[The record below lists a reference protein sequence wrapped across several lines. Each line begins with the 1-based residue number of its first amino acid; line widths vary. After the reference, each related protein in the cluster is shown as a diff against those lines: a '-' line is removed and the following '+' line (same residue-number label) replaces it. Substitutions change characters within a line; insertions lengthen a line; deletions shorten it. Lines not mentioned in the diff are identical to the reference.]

1 MKKMYKR
8 TLAVLLAALM
18 TAGNLVVPTT
28 AGYESSEPVYTFD
41 TLLAPAA
48 DAKVSAM
55 NVKPFTS
62 TEDLIQDSIK
72 YILENGVA
80 PTGDVQEDWLAVSVE
95 EQTGKSL
102 DVVMSEIFRGIA
114 NKDSE
119 GYVDTSAYHLDE
131 ALMEDVMAR
140 LVKQYYLSTAL
151 EYSLDVY
158 GGEAV
163 GIFFELKEAL
173 SIAFDEIDVNAELG
187 NDETAISDAV
197 ERAEANAAQKFYGE
211 TNFEGEEPGEG
222 TGEDEADVCL
232 ESADGKHVYVEHT
245 REGYANEADYIQTAA
260 TCKNPAVYYKSCE
273 FCKKI
278 NLKETFVDPE
288 GELADHTIAD
298 DAEWYFDA
306 EDHWKVCSVCEE
318 EIRTVH
324 TEAEDWKSDAENHWK
339 YCTVC
344 GAVLGEA
351 VAHTPKYAADEE
363 AETHAVTCEVCAYV
377 IEENGRHVYDQ
388 EVAEGKYSA
397 EPADCTNA
405 ATYYYSCLCGA
416 KGTETFSYGEAKGHS
431 PADVWTKDSTHHW
444 HVCTVCD
451 ASVDK
456 AEHTP
461 DHEEA
466 TEDYAVR
473 CNDCGY
479 LLAEQLPHTHVYG
492 TDDVVVE
499 WAADYTSCK
508 ATFTCT
514 KCDAETEG
522 HTYTETTTDITSVE
536 AANKDVIFTA
546 QFVTENYVAETTVK
560 HVHKYNPDDETTY
573 SFRWTDYRTMN
584 DDTNGNGQLDPEEMS
599 LVYDPTYDPANDPS
613 YDPETGMGKY
623 VMYDPNTG
631 IGVSAAR
638 KIVVASDGLTFKCTE
653 CGEETVIAGDD
664 ENLHVETRYLDATG
678 NPATDPN
685 AVIMEIMIAAYA
697 VSPEVVFSANID
709 AAEYRLKIHWNEM
722 TEFVRANPQYYGI
735 SADFWTS
742 KNTDASPLGAIK
754 TLCNMADLVFV
765 PNTNMD
771 FMVDMLNQA
780 FISYVM
786 QYGYMLLYKVQDAMS
801 YIDSSM
807 TDVQKMLVMHDWLA
821 KNASFDMNSLVAQKS
836 DPNFQ
841 MNPLTMTP
849 FAALL
854 WNELGMDGAVCLGYA
869 AAYTYLLQY
878 AFPENYRNGNEWKT
892 FEESDHIV
900 DFVQIKF
907 HTNVADSSVAGEN
920 SGFGDGDA
928 VFNEPH
934 YFNAVR
940 LPGNETGHDGDYWY
954 YTDAC
959 YDDINVEVIS
969 QYRVETDGNISHMY
983 FLSSPQSFVDQF
995 EGNFDYFDSAYD
1007 GWRWDPNYILDENGQ
1022 PQVGQD
1028 GKLITEKDEDGF
1040 TIYYQSENQDE
1051 VMYDDDQFEQTWF
1064 SNAVSEIVFDEDC
1077 WYYVTGSA
1085 NSYASLKDL
1094 FGDEESGDGGNNS
1107 GMGDMDMDMMLQY
1120 KNDPEYAD
1128 MLVYRARKYGDRPVE
1143 DEENNN
1149 NQMGGFS
1156 QYEDPYAKVLF
1167 HFGYGTIG
1175 EPETDADGNA
1185 QYGPYYDLIEED
1197 LAFRDVY
1204 PDLCHALAKYGDEL
1218 YFSVSDRIMVYNLKR
1233 DSVKQLKEYN
1243 TVHAMTT
1250 GKAFTGMSFFTTA
1263 TPEDANYTF
1272 TVENHPISSLAINEV
1287 VTWERDA
1294 QGNPVMDENGQPI
1307 RYVTPSLY
1315 VSIGTNYS
1323 NSYAVNDV
1331 SYVEEAINFNPN
1343 YYRFMEDEEEE
1354 EEPNKNTE
1362 FMWCANIVDIMPM
1375 EDMLDDLNNSSYETV
1390 SVDAICGYA
1399 SFEEPR
1405 SAKYG
1410 LSDGTQK
1417 VEGDDAALEH
1427 HYILDRGEDCYI
1439 CFRCLDCVNQTEV
1452 DENEIPVGHIYN
1464 ENGVFEWSEDYSSC
1478 ILHRGCM
1485 VVDCE
1490 EHTADACTVTSEEKP
1505 EEEVITYTA
1514 TFTEGNTTYTDVVDV
1529 STHTHS
1535 FSTEPVFNWVKDEEG
1550 NWIVTAEFGCVSEKC
1565 PVEGFSETVDCT
1577 VDEGVEGENGNVT
1590 YTATCEFNGETY
1602 SDTLVDNAHVH
1613 TLGEYEFIWAQ
1624 NDEGAWTAKIKFT
1637 CTAEDCPYTEDQKS
1651 VTYDA
1656 DVEETVDEEA
1666 ETITYTATYID
1677 ENDTPYT
1684 DTKVVSTHK
1693 HNQVVSEFI
1702 WTETEEGWTAVVVLV
1717 CDSEICPEEDY
1728 TETVDCEVT
1737 EAVDEEAETITYT
1750 AAYGEFTDTKVVSTH
1765 KHNQVVSEFIWTE
1778 TEEGWTAVVVL
1789 VCDSEICPEEDYTET
1804 CDCEVTEAVDEEA
1817 ETITYTAAYGEFTDT
1832 KVVSTHKHNQV
1843 ASEFIWTETEEGW
1856 TAVVVLVCDSEI
1868 CPEEDYTE
1876 TVDCEVTEAVDEEAE
1891 TITYTA
1897 VYGEFTD
1904 TKVVNIHEHV
1914 YGEPEFNWS
1923 EDAVACTAVFT
1934 CTTCEEFVEVACTV
1948 DKRTDYVTGDDIYS
1962 AICAF
1967 QGNNYSAEKVVEHTE
1982 HIYDEPEFN
1991 WAEDKSACE
2000 AVFTCT
2006 KCSDAVEGYTVT
2018 VECEVEIKIAV
2029 KPTSEEKGLKQYIAT
2044 CTFNGEEYSDILE
2057 EEISSLGSVELSVSD
2072 LVVKAGHEAQMTI
2085 SIDSLPAQGLSYL
2098 QLEIDYDQDY
2108 LTLVNAEAT
2117 SLIGIPSTSE
2127 NMDDKPYIV
2136 MWDTIEELN
2145 ETGVILTLTFEAV
2158 KVESFTETEDII
2170 TITCNE
2176 CLDLTLEDITCNIS
2190 DYETVIMIPGDVNAD
2205 GTVSGKDLILMRQFV
2220 AEIEGTV
2227 IVEEVADVNAD
2238 GEINGKDVIVMRQ
2251 YLAMWDDVV
2260 LQ

>member
-1 MKKMYKR
+1 
-8 TLAVLLAALM
+8 
-18 TAGNLVVPTT
+18 
-28 AGYESSEPVYTFD
+28 
-41 TLLAPAA
+41 
-48 DAKVSAM
+48 
-55 NVKPFTS
+55 
-62 TEDLIQDSIK
+62 
-72 YILENGVA
+72 
-80 PTGDVQEDWLAVSVE
+80 
-95 EQTGKSL
+95 
-102 DVVMSEIFRGIA
+102 
-114 NKDSE
+114 
-119 GYVDTSAYHLDE
+119 
-131 ALMEDVMAR
+131 
-140 LVKQYYLSTAL
+140 
-151 EYSLDVY
+151 
-158 GGEAV
+158 
-163 GIFFELKEAL
+163 
-173 SIAFDEIDVNAELG
+173 
-187 NDETAISDAV
+187 
-197 ERAEANAAQKFYGE
+197 
-211 TNFEGEEPGEG
+211 
-222 TGEDEADVCL
+222 
-232 ESADGKHVYVEHT
+232 
-245 REGYANEADYIQTAA
+245 
-260 TCKNPAVYYKSCE
+260 
-273 FCKKI
+273 
-278 NLKETFVDPE
+278 
-288 GELADHTIAD
+288 
-298 DAEWYFDA
+298 
-306 EDHWKVCSVCEE
+306 
-318 EIRTVH
+318 
-324 TEAEDWKSDAENHWK
+324 
-339 YCTVC
+339 
-344 GAVLGEA
+344 
-351 VAHTPKYAADEE
+351 
-363 AETHAVTCEVCAYV
+363 
-377 IEENGRHVYDQ
+377 
-388 EVAEGKYSA
+388 
-397 EPADCTNA
+397 
-405 ATYYYSCLCGA
+405 
-416 KGTETFSYGEAKGHS
+416 
-431 PADVWTKDSTHHW
+431 
-444 HVCTVCD
+444 
-451 ASVDK
+451 
-456 AEHTP
+456 
-461 DHEEA
+461 
-466 TEDYAVR
+466 
-473 CNDCGY
+473 
-479 LLAEQLPHTHVYG
+479 
-492 TDDVVVE
+492 
-499 WAADYTSCK
+499 
-508 ATFTCT
+508 
-514 KCDAETEG
+514 
-522 HTYTETTTDITSVE
+522 
-536 AANKDVIFTA
+536 
-546 QFVTENYVAETTVK
+546 
-560 HVHKYNPDDETTY
+560 
-573 SFRWTDYRTMN
+573 
-584 DDTNGNGQLDPEEMS
+584 
-599 LVYDPTYDPANDPS
+599 
-613 YDPETGMGKY
+613 
-623 VMYDPNTG
+623 
-631 IGVSAAR
+631 
-638 KIVVASDGLTFKCTE
+638 
-653 CGEETVIAGDD
+653 
-664 ENLHVETRYLDATG
+664 
-678 NPATDPN
+678 
-685 AVIMEIMIAAYA
+685 
-697 VSPEVVFSANID
+697 
-709 AAEYRLKIHWNEM
+709 
-722 TEFVRANPQYYGI
+722 
-735 SADFWTS
+735 
-742 KNTDASPLGAIK
+742 
-754 TLCNMADLVFV
+754 
-765 PNTNMD
+765 
-771 FMVDMLNQA
+771 
-780 FISYVM
+780 
-786 QYGYMLLYKVQDAMS
+786 
-801 YIDSSM
+801 
-807 TDVQKMLVMHDWLA
+807 
-821 KNASFDMNSLVAQKS
+821 
-836 DPNFQ
+836 
-841 MNPLTMTP
+841 
-849 FAALL
+849 
-854 WNELGMDGAVCLGYA
+854 
-869 AAYTYLLQY
+869 
-878 AFPENYRNGNEWKT
+878 
-892 FEESDHIV
+892 
-900 DFVQIKF
+900 
-907 HTNVADSSVAGEN
+907 
-920 SGFGDGDA
+920 
-928 VFNEPH
+928 
-934 YFNAVR
+934 
-940 LPGNETGHDGDYWY
+940 
-954 YTDAC
+954 
-959 YDDINVEVIS
+959 
-969 QYRVETDGNISHMY
+969 
-983 FLSSPQSFVDQF
+983 
-995 EGNFDYFDSAYD
+995 
-1007 GWRWDPNYILDENGQ
+1007 
-1022 PQVGQD
+1022 
-1028 GKLITEKDEDGF
+1028 
-1040 TIYYQSENQDE
+1040 
-1051 VMYDDDQFEQTWF
+1051 
-1064 SNAVSEIVFDEDC
+1064 
-1077 WYYVTGSA
+1077 
-1085 NSYASLKDL
+1085 
-1094 FGDEESGDGGNNS
+1094 
-1107 GMGDMDMDMMLQY
+1107 
-1120 KNDPEYAD
+1120 
-1128 MLVYRARKYGDRPVE
+1128 
-1143 DEENNN
+1143 
-1149 NQMGGFS
+1149 MGGFS

-1750 AAYGEFTDTKVVSTH
+1750 A
-1765 KHNQVVSEFIWTE
+1765 
-1778 TEEGWTAVVVL
+1778 
-1789 VCDSEICPEEDYTET
+1789 
-1804 CDCEVTEAVDEEA
+1804 
-1817 ETITYTAAYGEFTDT
+1817 
-1832 KVVSTHKHNQV
+1832 
-1843 ASEFIWTETEEGW
+1843 
-1856 TAVVVLVCDSEI
+1856 
-1868 CPEEDYTE
+1868 
-1876 TVDCEVTEAVDEEAE
+1876 
-1891 TITYTA
+1891 